1 MKIED
6 NISDEKIVN
15 VVNVKK
21 YFPINSG
28 ILFQKKNGD
37 IKAIDDISFSVNKG
51 ETLGLVGESGCGKTT
66 TGNIVVRLCQATEG
80 EVWFKGQNITNIAV
94 PFRGRVL
101 NIAGDRTFNPFA
113 ITVLN
118 DTDFK
123 IYRAMERWMNGINN
137 MTDNEGLTNPT
148 DYQVDV
154 FIDHLDRNGAT
165 IKSYTLRGAFPTSLD
180 DIALSYDTNNAV
192 ETFGVSFIYQY
203 FETDTTT

>member
-1 MKIED
+1 MA
-6 NISDEKIVN
+6 NINDFKSRLAGGGARANQFKVTMP
-15 VVNVKK
+15 
-21 YFPINSG
+21 FPG
-28 ILFQKKNGD
+28 YAAVG
-37 IKAIDDISFSVNKG
+37 G
-51 ETLGLVGESGCGKTT
+51 ETSDLAF
-66 TGNIVVRLCQATEG
+66 LCQAAAIP
-80 EVWFKGQNITNIAV
+80 GQNLTPIAV

-101 NIAGDRTFNPFA
+101 QIAGDRTFNPWA

-137 MTDNEGLTNPT
+137 MTDNEGLTNPV

-165 IKSYTLRGAFPTSLD
+165 LKTYILRGAFPTSLD
-180 DIALSYDTNNAV
+180 DIALSASDNDSI
-192 ETFGVSFIYQY
+192 EDFGCSFTYQY

>member
-1 MKIED
+1 MP
-6 NISDEKIVN
+6 NINDFKARLQGGGARANQFKVTMP
-15 VVNVKK
+15 
-21 YFPINSG
+21 FPGYSAVG
-28 ILFQKKNGD
+28 
-37 IKAIDDISFSVNKG
+37 G
-51 ETLGLVGESGCGKTT
+51 ETADLAF
-66 TGNIVVRLCQATEG
+66 LCQAAAIP
-80 EVWFKGQNITNIAV
+80 GQNLGTIAV

-101 NIAGDRTFNPFA
+101 NIAGDRSFNPWA
-113 ITVLN
+113 ITVIN

-180 DIALSYDTNNAV
+180 DIALAYDTNNTI